1 VNTQESLPFALTE
14 LYVNRYID
22 PKTKATAEAMV
33 AEISSAFDARLT
45 KLDWMTPATRKEA
58 REKLAKLARN
68 VSHPDRWPSY
78 ANLEVVRGDALGN
91 AQRLAQFKWATT
103 LAKLNKPI
111 DRSEWLPYPTYLG
124 DATPNPFQN
133 SIFIGGLMLLP
144 PFFDANADAAAN
156 YGGLGAT
163 IAHEISHLFDTGGRE
178 FDGDGRF
185 RNWWA
190 PEDAAQ
196 FKARTA
202 ALATQVS
209 SYEVL
214 PGQFVNGQFTLAE
227 NIADLGGIAIAYDAY
242 QRSLKGKPAPIIDG
256 LTGDQRF
263 FLAWSQ
269 FWRSTYRDAE
279 TTRLLKEDSHPP
291 QRVRPYF
298 VRNFDAWYKA
308 FDVKPGDKLY
318 LPPEQRLRIW

>member
-33 AEISSAFDARLT
+33 DEISSAFDARLT

-58 REKLAKLARN
+58 RKKLAKLARN
-68 VSHPDRWPSY
+68 ISHPDRWPSY
-78 ANLEVVRGDALGN
+78 ANLEVVRGDVLGN
-91 AQRLAQFKWATT
+91 AQRLEQFKWATN

-133 SIFIGGLMLLP
+133 SIFIGGLMLLL

-163 IAHEISHLFDTGGRE
+163 IAHEITHLFDTGGRE
-178 FDGDGRF
+178 FDGDGRY

-318 LPPEQRLRIW
+318 LPPEKRLRIW